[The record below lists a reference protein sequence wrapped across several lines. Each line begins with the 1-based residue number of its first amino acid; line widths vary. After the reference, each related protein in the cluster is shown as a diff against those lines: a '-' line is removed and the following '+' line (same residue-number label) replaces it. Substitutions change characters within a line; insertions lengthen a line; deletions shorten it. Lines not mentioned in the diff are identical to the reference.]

1 MIRTVKSVHKCCKYK
16 TGTAKR
22 KPDSFNRPKSL
33 CWLIDDA
40 TLKYDKQGKDDIT
53 FTHTDVPPVFQ
64 GKGVGSKLAKFA
76 FDFAR
81 ENSLKVTCQCHFL
94 AHYYKNHKDQYKN
107 LKIKFDLEEDENT
120 K

>member
-1 MIRTVKSVHKCCKYK
+1 MLTRLGARCFSTEALKVVNNV
-16 TGTAKR
+16 AKQQFQVTMG
-22 KPDSFNRPKSL
+22 DY
-33 CWLIDDA
+33 DA

-81 ENSLKVTCQCHFL
+81 ENSLKVTCQCQFL
-94 AHYYKNHKDQYKN
+94 AHYYKNHQDQYKN